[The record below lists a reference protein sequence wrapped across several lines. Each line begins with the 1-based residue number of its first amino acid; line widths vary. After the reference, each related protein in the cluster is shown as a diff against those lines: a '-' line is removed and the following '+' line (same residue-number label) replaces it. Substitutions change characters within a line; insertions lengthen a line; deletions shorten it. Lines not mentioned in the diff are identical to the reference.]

1 MPSKN
6 LKDKYLP
13 IISKKWVNNESFNAV
28 SNIMWQYVDEVLAS
42 KDLNPDKNPHLAM
55 KVFTDFEKQVYDY
68 LYFVMKN
75 NWTRRRAADDNYKL
89 HWLEYEVQFLAFR
102 KVRNRLYD
110 LLDIWIT
117 EEFETKKVLKKDGLA
132 GLAEDGQNVHTQA
145 VVNQTNDG
153 ITIIRNTEVPEGQKT
168 IDEIFNAW
176 IIAVPECVEI
186 LSPVYEDMRKWGNC
200 RTIIKKNDWEYRK
213 TLRGIWAKIKTYE
226 GDIRL
231 ELTKRLWEECYE
243 SVGMCAQG
251 HLSRLANVLVGFDET
266 IKPPSSNKQYFQE
279 RIADLS
285 RKDLSTDEKIR
296 LATELMDEVELP
308 QDERAA
314 WLEAF

>member
-117 EEFETKKVLKKDGLA
+117 EEFETKKMLKKDGLA

-308 QDERAA
+308 QDERAP

>member
-6 LKDKYLP
+6 IKGKYESEFYAKWNNKADYKTLVNVIEQYALEVMRNKGIHP
-13 IISKKWVNNESFNAV
+13 ETSPQFKLQIMARFEKEMIENMYVIKKYNW
-28 SNIMWQYVDEVLAS
+28 EVLR
-42 KDLNPDKNPHLAM
+42 KENLDLK
-55 KVFTDFEKQVYDY
+55 
-68 LYFVMKN
+68 LYE
-75 NWTRRRAADDNYKL
+75 
-89 HWLEYEVQFLAFR
+89 LEYEVQFLAFHEI
-102 KVRNRLYD
+102 RNKLYG
-110 LLDIWIT
+110 LLDLWIA
-117 EEFETKKVLKKDGLA
+117 EEFENKKVLKKDGLA
-132 GLAEDGQNVHTQA
+132 GLAADGQNVHTQA

-153 ITIIRNTEVPEGQKT
+153 ITIIRSTVVPRGQKT
-168 IDEIFNAW
+168 VDEIFNAW
-176 IIAVPECVEI
+176 ITVVPHCIEL
-186 LSPVYEDMRKWGNC
+186 LSPVYEDMLKWGNC

-213 TLRGIWAKIKTYE
+213 ALRGIWAKIKTYE

-266 IKPPSSNKQYFQE
+266 IKPPSSSKQYFQE

-285 RKDLSTDEKIR
+285 RKDLPTDEKIKI
-296 LATELMDEVELP
+296 ATELMDEIGMP
-308 QDERAA
+308 QDERAP

>member
-13 IISKKWVNNESFNAV
+13 IISSKWVNNESYDSLMSV
-28 SNIMWQYVDEVLAS
+28 IWQYVDEVLES
-42 KDLNPDKNPHLAM
+42 KDLNPNKNPHFGLKLAN
-55 KVFTDFEKQVYDY
+55 DFEKEVYDY
-68 LYFVMKN
+68 LYLLKKG

-89 HWLEYEVQFLAFR
+89 YWLEYEVQFLAFYE
-102 KVRNRLYD
+102 VRTKLYN
-110 LLDIWIT
+110 LLDLWIT
-117 EEFETKKVLKKDGLA
+117 EEFENKKVIKKDGLA
-132 GLAEDGQNVHTQA
+132 GLAQDGQNVHTQA

-153 ITIIRNTEVPEGQKT
+153 IMIIRNAVIPKGQNT
-168 IDEIFNAW
+168 LDEIINAW
-176 IIAVPECVEI
+176 ITTIPESIEL
-186 LSPVYEDMRKWGNC
+186 LSPVFDDMQKWGKC
-200 RTIIKKNDWEYRK
+200 RSVIKKGDFEYRK
-213 TLRGIWAKIKTYE
+213 ALRGIWAKIKTYE

-266 IKPPSSNKQYFQE
+266 IKPPSSSKQYFQE
-279 RIADLS
+279 QIANLS
-285 RKDLSTDEKIR
+285 RKDLSTEEKIR

-308 QDERAA
+308 QDERSP

>member
-13 IISKKWVNNESFNAV
+13 VIYTKWVHNESFSSINTT
-28 SNIMWQYVDEVLAS
+28 MWQYVDEVLVS
-42 KDLNPDKNPHLAM
+42 KGMHPGKNPHFSL
-55 KVFTDFEKQVYDY
+55 KVAKEFEKEVYDY
-68 LYFVMKN
+68 LYTNKKN
-75 NWTRRRAADDNYKL
+75 YWTEWRAAWNGPLYL
-89 HWLEYEVQFLAFR
+89 LEYEVQFLAFR
-102 KVRNRLYD
+102 DVRTRLYG
-110 LLDIWIT
+110 LLDLWIV
-117 EEFETKKVLKKDGLA
+117 EEFENKKVLKNDGLA

-153 ITIIRNTEVPEGQKT
+153 ITIIRSTAVPQGQKT
-168 IDEIFNAW
+168 VDEIFNAW
-176 IIAVPECVEI
+176 ITVVPHCIEL

-200 RTIIKKNDWEYRK
+200 RTIIKTNDWEYRK
-213 TLRGIWAKIKTYE
+213 ALRGIWAKIKTYE
-226 GDIRL
+226 GDIRV

-266 IKPPSSNKQYFQE
+266 IKPPSSSKQYFQE

-285 RKDLSTDEKIR
+285 RKDLPTDEKIKI
-296 LATELMDEVELP
+296 ATELMDEIGMP
-308 QDERAA
+308 QDERAP

>member
-28 SNIMWQYVDEVLAS
+28 SNIMWQYVDEVLVS

-55 KVFTDFEKQVYDY
+55 KVFTNFEKQVYDY
-68 LYFVMKN
+68 LYFVMKG

-102 KVRNRLYD
+102 EVRNRLYG
-110 LLDIWIT
+110 LLDLWIA
-117 EEFETKKVLKKDGLA
+117 EEFENKKVLKKDGLA

-153 ITIIRNTEVPEGQKT
+153 ITIIRSTAIPQGQKT

-176 IIAVPECVEI
+176 ITAVPQCVEI

-266 IKPPSSNKQYFQE
+266 IKPPSSSKQYFQE

-285 RKDLSTDEKIR
+285 RKDLPTDEKIR
-296 LATELMDEVELP
+296 LAMELMDEVALP
-308 QDERAA
+308 QDERAP

>member
-68 LYFVMKN
+68 LYLVMKG

-117 EEFETKKVLKKDGLA
+117 EEFETKKMLKKDGLA

-308 QDERAA
+308 QDERAP

>member
-13 IISKKWVNNESFNAV
+13 IISSKWVNNESYDSLMSV
-28 SNIMWQYVDEVLAS
+28 IWQYVDEVLES
-42 KDLNPDKNPHLAM
+42 KDLNPNKNPHFGLKLAN
-55 KVFTDFEKQVYDY
+55 DFEKEVYDY
-68 LYFVMKN
+68 LYLVKKG

-89 HWLEYEVQFLAFR
+89 YWLEYEVQFLAFYEVR
-102 KVRNRLYD
+102 KRLYN
-110 LLDIWIT
+110 LLDLWIT
-117 EEFETKKVLKKDGLA
+117 EEFENKKVIKKDGLA
-132 GLAEDGQNVHTQA
+132 GLAQDGQNVHTQA

-153 ITIIRNTEVPEGQKT
+153 ITIIRKTVIPKGQNTL
-168 IDEIFNAW
+168 DEIINAW
-176 IIAVPECVEI
+176 ITTIPESIEL
-186 LSPVYEDMRKWGNC
+186 LSPVFDDMQKWGKC
-200 RTIIKKNDWEYRK
+200 RSVIKKGDFEYRK
-213 TLRGIWAKIKTYE
+213 ALRGIWAKIKTYD
-226 GDIRL
+226 GDICL

-266 IKPPSSNKQYFQE
+266 IKPPSSSKQYFQE
-279 RIADLS
+279 QIANLS
-285 RKDLSTDEKIR
+285 RKNLPTEEKIR

-308 QDERAA
+308 QDERSP

>member
-28 SNIMWQYVDEVLAS
+28 SNIMWQYVDEVLVS

-55 KVFTDFEKQVYDY
+55 KVFTNFEKQVYDY
-68 LYFVMKN
+68 LYFVMKG

-102 KVRNRLYD
+102 EVRNRLYG
-110 LLDIWIT
+110 LLDLWIA
-117 EEFETKKVLKKDGLA
+117 EEFENKKVLKKDGLA

-153 ITIIRNTEVPEGQKT
+153 ITIIRSTAIPQGQKT

-176 IIAVPECVEI
+176 ITAVPQCVEI

-200 RTIIKKNDWEYRK
+200 RTIIKTNDWEYRK
-213 TLRGIWAKIKTYE
+213 ALRGIWAKIKTYE

-266 IKPPSSNKQYFQE
+266 IKPPSSSKQYFQE

-285 RKDLSTDEKIR
+285 RKDLPTDEKIR
-296 LATELMDEVELP
+296 LAMELMDEVALP
-308 QDERAA
+308 QDERAP

>member
-13 IISKKWVNNESFNAV
+13 IISSKWVNNESYDTLMSV
-28 SNIMWQYVDEVLAS
+28 IWQYVDEVLES
-42 KDLNPDKNPHLAM
+42 KDLNPNKNPHFGLKLAN
-55 KVFTDFEKQVYDY
+55 DFEKEVYDY
-68 LYFVMKN
+68 LYLLKKG

-89 HWLEYEVQFLAFR
+89 HWLEYEVQFLAFYEVR
-102 KVRNRLYD
+102 KRLYD
-110 LLDIWIT
+110 LLDLWIT
-117 EEFETKKVLKKDGLA
+117 EEFENKKLLKKDGLA
-132 GLAEDGQNVHTQA
+132 GLADDGQNVHTQA

-153 ITIIRNTEVPEGQKT
+153 ITIIRKTLIPKGQKT
-168 IDEIFNAW
+168 LDEIFNAW
-176 IIAVPECVEI
+176 ISLFPEYIELI
-186 LSPVYEDMRKWGNC
+186 SPVYEDMQKWGNC
-200 RTIIKKNDWEYRK
+200 RTVIKKGDFEYRK

-266 IKPPSSNKQYFQE
+266 IKPPSSNMQYFQE
-279 RIADLS
+279 KIASLS
-285 RKDLSTDEKIR
+285 QKDLSTQEKVR

-308 QDERAA
+308 QDERAP

>member
-1 MPSKN
+1 MPPKN

-13 IISKKWVNNESFNAV
+13 IISSKWINNESYDSLMSV
-28 SNIMWQYVDEVLAS
+28 IWQYVDEVLES
-42 KDLNPDKNPHLAM
+42 KDLNPNKNPHFGLKLAN
-55 KVFTDFEKQVYDY
+55 DFEKEVYDY
-68 LYFVMKN
+68 LYFVKKG

-102 KVRNRLYD
+102 EVRNRLYGLID
-110 LLDIWIT
+110 LWIT
-117 EEFETKKVLKKDGLA
+117 EEFENKKVLKKDGLA

-153 ITIIRNTEVPEGQKT
+153 ITIIRKTLIPKGQKT
-168 IDEIFNAW
+168 LDEIFNAW
-176 IIAVPECVEI
+176 ICQFPECIELI
-186 LSPVYEDMRKWGNC
+186 SPVYEDMQKWGNC
-200 RTIIKKNDWEYRK
+200 RTVIKKGDFEYRK

-266 IKPPSSNKQYFQE
+266 IKPPSSTKQYFQE

-285 RKDLSTDEKIR
+285 RKDLPTDEKIR

-308 QDERAA
+308 QDERAP

>member
-13 IISKKWVNNESFNAV
+13 IISSKWVNNESYDSLMSV
-28 SNIMWQYVDEVLAS
+28 IWQYVDEVLES
-42 KDLNPDKNPHLAM
+42 KDLNPNKNPHFGLKLAN
-55 KVFTDFEKQVYDY
+55 DFEKEVYDY
-68 LYFVMKN
+68 LYLVKKG

-89 HWLEYEVQFLAFR
+89 YWLEYEVQFLAFYEVR
-102 KVRNRLYD
+102 KRLYN
-110 LLDIWIT
+110 LLDLWIT
-117 EEFETKKVLKKDGLA
+117 EEFENKKVIKKDGLA
-132 GLAEDGQNVHTQA
+132 GLAQDGQNVHTQA

-153 ITIIRNTEVPEGQKT
+153 ITIIRKTVIPKGQNTL
-168 IDEIFNAW
+168 DEIINAW
-176 IIAVPECVEI
+176 ITTIPESIEL
-186 LSPVYEDMRKWGNC
+186 LSPVFDDMQKWGKC
-200 RTIIKKNDWEYRK
+200 RTIIKKGDFEYRK
-213 TLRGIWAKIKTYE
+213 ALRGIWAKIKTYE

-251 HLSRLANVLVGFDET
+251 HFSRLANVLVGFDET
-266 IKPPSSNKQYFQE
+266 IKPPSSSKQYFQE
-279 RIADLS
+279 QIANLS
-285 RKDLSTDEKIR
+285 RKNLPTEEKIR

-308 QDERAA
+308 QDERSP

>member
-13 IISKKWVNNESFNAV
+13 IISSKWVNNESYDSLMSV
-28 SNIMWQYVDEVLAS
+28 IWQYVDEVLES
-42 KDLNPDKNPHLAM
+42 KDLNPNKNPHFGLKLAN
-55 KVFTDFEKQVYDY
+55 DFEKEVYDY
-68 LYFVMKN
+68 LYLLKKG

-89 HWLEYEVQFLAFR
+89 YWLEYEVQFLAFYEVR
-102 KVRNRLYD
+102 KRLYN
-110 LLDIWIT
+110 LLDLWIT
-117 EEFETKKVLKKDGLA
+117 EEFENKKVIKKDGLA
-132 GLAEDGQNVHTQA
+132 GLAQDGQNVHTQA

-153 ITIIRNTEVPEGQKT
+153 IMIIRNAVIPKGQNT
-168 IDEIFNAW
+168 LDEIINAW
-176 IIAVPECVEI
+176 ITTIPESIEL
-186 LSPVYEDMRKWGNC
+186 LSPVFDDMQKWGKC
-200 RTIIKKNDWEYRK
+200 RSVIKKGDFEYRK
-213 TLRGIWAKIKTYE
+213 ALRGIWAKIKTYE

-266 IKPPSSNKQYFQE
+266 IKPPSSSKQYFQE
-279 RIADLS
+279 QIANLS
-285 RKDLSTDEKIR
+285 RKDLSTEEKIR

-308 QDERAA
+308 QDERAP

>member
-110 LLDIWIT
+110 LLDLWIT

-308 QDERAA
+308 QDERVP

>member
-68 LYFVMKN
+68 LYLVMKG

-110 LLDIWIT
+110 LLDLWIT
-117 EEFETKKVLKKDGLA
+117 EEFETKKMLKKDGLA

-308 QDERAA
+308 QDERAP

>member
-68 LYFVMKN
+68 LYFVMKS

-308 QDERAA
+308 QDERTP

>member
-13 IISKKWVNNESFNAV
+13 IISSKWLNNESYESLISV
-28 SNIMWQYVDEVLAS
+28 IWQYVDEVLES
-42 KDLNPDKNPHLAM
+42 KDLNPNKNPHFGLKLAN
-55 KVFTDFEKQVYDY
+55 DFEKEVYDY
-68 LYFVMKN
+68 LYLVKKG

-89 HWLEYEVQFLAFR
+89 YWLEYEVQFLAFYEVR
-102 KVRNRLYD
+102 KRLYN
-110 LLDIWIT
+110 LLDLWIT
-117 EEFETKKVLKKDGLA
+117 EEFENKKVIKKDGLA
-132 GLAEDGQNVHTQA
+132 GLAQDGQNVHTQA

-153 ITIIRNTEVPEGQKT
+153 ITIIRKTVIPKGQNTL
-168 IDEIFNAW
+168 DEIINAW
-176 IIAVPECVEI
+176 ITTIPESIEL
-186 LSPVYEDMRKWGNC
+186 LSPVFDDMQKWGKC
-200 RTIIKKNDWEYRK
+200 RSVIKKGDFEYRK
-213 TLRGIWAKIKTYE
+213 ALRGIWAKIKTYE

-266 IKPPSSNKQYFQE
+266 IKPPSSSKQYFQE
-279 RIADLS
+279 QIANLS
-285 RKDLSTDEKIR
+285 RKDLSTEEKIR

-308 QDERAA
+308 QDERSP